1 MVGDGAAECKS
12 FPSEPRRHEGH
23 EVPSRGQSKQFRF
36 VLFVSSWCI
45 GPAFCI
51 ILAMAAGSKTV
62 IYAALVGNGLIA
74 VTKFIAAGISGSS
87 AMVSE
92 GIHSLVDTG
101 NQVLLLW
108 GLKKAKQPADERFPF
123 GHGKEVYF
131 WSFVVAI
138 MIFAVGAGVA
148 LYEGIKHTIG
158 ALDPEYAH
166 EYGDPTMSYIV
177 LVLAMIFEGF
187 AWYFAWREF
196 KKHKGDM
203 PSLQAVREGKDP
215 TMFVVLFEDSAAMA
229 GLVVAL
235 IGVYLT
241 NALHM
246 PVIDGVT
253 SIIIGLI
260 LGGVAV
266 WLAIETKSLLI
277 GESAASGVT
286 DGLRKIL
293 GEHPDVTAVNEVL
306 TMHMGPETIVA
317 TASIDFADGV
327 NSQTVEKAVGDLNDA
342 VKAAYPQV
350 RRIFIEAEAAARH
363 AKQITEANGG

>member
-1 MVGDGAAECKS
+1 M
-12 FPSEPRRHEGH
+12 
-23 EVPSRGQSKQFRF
+23 
-36 VLFVSSWCI
+36 
-45 GPAFCI
+45 
-51 ILAMAAGSKTV
+51 

-148 LYEGIKHTIG
+148 LYEGIKHTIA
-158 ALDPEYAH
+158 ALDPDYAH
-166 EYGDPTMSYIV
+166 ELGDPTMSYIV
-177 LVLAMIFEGF
+177 LALAMLFEGA
-187 AWYFAWREF
+187 AWWMAWRGF
-196 KKHKGDM
+196 KAHKGDT
-203 PSLQAVREGKDP
+203 PTLRAVRDGKDP

-229 GLVVAL
+229 GLVVAM
-235 IGVYLT
+235 IGIALT
-241 NALHM
+241 HALHM
-246 PVIDGVT
+246 PVIDGIT

-266 WLAIETKSLLI
+266 WLAVETKSLLI
-277 GESAASGVT
+277 GESAADGVT

-293 GEHPDVTAVNEVL
+293 GEHPDVTHVNEVL

-327 NSQTVEKAVGDLNDA
+327 DSQAVERAIGDLNDKI
-342 VKAAYPQV
+342 KAAYPQV

-363 AKQITEANGG
+363 QRQIAEARDG